1 VDDRKKWDNLEG
13 SKRAAIVLLALGKEA
28 STQVLKNLDDT
39 EVERI
44 AAEIAALGPVPEDVQ
59 NKVLR
64 DYTQALASTAGSRRG
79 GIDTASDMLE
89 SALGSSKASEVVGK
103 VKRLSAVGSIRKLE
117 QMEMEAD
124 TFAEVLKGEHP
135 QIIALVVAQMEPR
148 AAADLLSALPEA
160 LRTEVALRIATLETI
175 SPEVSEEIGRSL
187 SSQLEGLVKRSG
199 SKTADGTKIIADI
212 LNSIDRDTEKE
223 ILEVFEDK
231 NPEVAK
237 QVKHLMFVFDDIL
250 LLDDRSLQRVLRE
263 VDTKELAVALKAA
276 DEEIKEKIFKNMSE
290 RAANMIK
297 EEIEYMGPKRL
308 SEVEEA
314 QQKIM
319 EAVRSLE
326 ESGEIVMP
334 GRGGDA
340 GDVIV

>member
-1 VDDRKKWDNLEG
+1 VDDRKKWDNLDG

-28 STQVLKNLDDT
+28 STQVLKNLDDA

-44 AAEIAALGPVPEDVQ
+44 AAEIATLGPVPDDVQ

-64 DYTQALASTAGSRRG
+64 DYTQALAITAGSRRG
-79 GIDTASDMLE
+79 GIDTASDLLE

-117 QMEMEAD
+117 QMEMDAG

-135 QIIALVVAQMEPR
+135 QTIALVVAQLEPR
-148 AAADLLSALPEA
+148 SAAGLLASLPEA
-160 LRTEVALRIATLETI
+160 LRTEVAVRIATLEDI

-187 SSQLEGLVKRSG
+187 SSQLEGFAKRSG
-199 SKTADGTKIIADI
+199 SKSADGTKIIADI
-212 LNSIDRDTEKE
+212 LNSIGRETEKD
-223 ILEVFEDK
+223 ILEVIEDRD
-231 NPEVAK
+231 PEVAK

-314 QQKIM
+314 QQRIM

-326 ESGEIVMP
+326 DSGEIVMP

>member
-1 VDDRKKWDNLEG
+1 LDDRKKWDNLEG
-13 SKRAAIVLLALGKEA
+13 TRRAAIVLLALGKEA
-28 STQVLKNLDDT
+28 STQVLKNLDDA

-44 AAEIAALGPVPEDVQ
+44 ATEIATLDPVPEDVQ
-59 NKVLR
+59 HKVLR
-64 DYTQALASTAGSRRG
+64 DYTKALASTTGSKTG
-79 GIDTASDMLE
+79 GIDAASDLLE
-89 SALGSSKASEVVGK
+89 SALGSSKASELVGK

-117 QMEMEAD
+117 QMEMDAGTIAD
-124 TFAEVLKGEHP
+124 HLKGEHP
-135 QIIALVVAQMEPR
+135 QTIALVVAQLETR
-148 AAADLLSALPEA
+148 VAAGLLASLPEEVRA
-160 LRTEVALRIATLETI
+160 EVAVRIATLEAI
-175 SPEVSEEIGRSL
+175 SPDVSEEIGRAL
-187 SSQLEGLVKRSG
+187 SSQMEGLGRRSS
-199 SKTADGTKIIADI
+199 SKTTDGTRIIADI
-212 LNSIDRDTEKE
+212 LNSIGRDTEKE
-223 ILEVFEDK
+223 LLEVMEDRE
-231 NPEVAK
+231 PEVAG
-237 QVKHLMFVFDDIL
+237 QVKKLMFVFDDIL

-290 RAANMIK
+290 RAANMIT